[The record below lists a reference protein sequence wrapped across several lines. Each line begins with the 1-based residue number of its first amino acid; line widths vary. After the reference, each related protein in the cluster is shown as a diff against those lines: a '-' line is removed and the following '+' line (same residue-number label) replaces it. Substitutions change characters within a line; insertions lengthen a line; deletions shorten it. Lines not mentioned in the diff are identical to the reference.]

1 LVTLSKVM
9 APFTPFLSEE
19 IYRNLTGEESVH
31 LADFPTVDEK
41 LIDKKLMED
50 MMVTRSLITQGL
62 ELRAKA
68 GIKVRQPLANV
79 TIIVASLPD
88 IFFEIICE
96 ELNVKEVIATVE
108 DSLKMDGNIIL
119 DTNITPELKLEG
131 EAREIIRA
139 LQEGRKKALFNVED
153 RIDLGYTGK
162 ENVFEKFSDM
172 IAKEVLA
179 QKTENGTISDAE
191 YTETVSIEGEIF
203 TFSLKRI

>member
-1 LVTLSKVM
+1 
-9 APFTPFLSEE
+9 
-19 IYRNLTGEESVH
+19 
-31 LADFPTVDEK
+31 
-41 LIDKKLMED
+41 
-50 MMVTRSLITQGL
+50 
-62 ELRAKA
+62 
-68 GIKVRQPLANV
+68 
-79 TIIVASLPD
+79 LPD